1 MNKKVKYWITPEEEK
16 FLTDKAV
23 EIAMELHKVAW
34 NDFLEERRKQNRPLE
49 YKHVTDDHYQAV
61 FAAGLLRGCATG
73 LVFGCTNVPEMDNE
87 QDEQTKG
94 GNNGQD
100 N

>member
-1 MNKKVKYWITPEEEK
+1 MIEKRKYWISPEEEK
-16 FLTDKAV
+16 FLTDTAV
-23 EIAMELHKVAW
+23 EIAMELHETAW
-34 NDFLEERRKQNRPLE
+34 NDFMRERREQNRPLE

-73 LVFGCTNVPEMDNE
+73 LVFGCTNGPERDDE

-94 GNNGQD
+94 GNNG
-100 N
+100 